1 MVLFLTNKIMTV
13 LDVVKASVNV
23 AVCFKLLNFPGPGD
37 SNIVSEKQPLGDDQ
51 EMSVSEHGEQHDN
64 VFVNSESNAYTES
77 EIDLKSKGK
86 FVDLN
91 LQTTVSQE
99 MSQISGPDGKS
110 GATPLSQIGFRDPAS
125 MGAGQ
130 QLTVLSI
137 EVL

>member
-1 MVLFLTNKIMTV
+1 MMFCVLNF
-13 LDVVKASVNV
+13 
-23 AVCFKLLNFPGPGD
+23 LNFPGPVD
-37 SNIVSEKQPLGDDQ
+37 ASIDSEKLPLGDDHV
-51 EMSVSEHGEQHDN
+51 MPVSEHVEQHDN
-64 VFVNSESNAYTES
+64 VFVNSELNAYTES

-86 FVDLN
+86 SPNLN

-99 MSQISGPDGKS
+99 MSQLSGADGKS

-137 EVL
+137 EVLSLNPFFL